1 MRTKVL
7 CAMGMIMLVCLM
19 VLGMFAFPVGLPL
32 CGLVGLIYG
41 IMYRDR
47 RLAGW
52 SLAVL
57 LVGVAAALYTWLLIL
72 RM

>member
-1 MRTKVL
+1 M

>member
-1 MRTKVL
+1 
-7 CAMGMIMLVCLM
+7 MGMIMLVCLM

-32 CGLVGLIYG
+32 CGIVGLIYG
-41 IMYRDR
+41 LRCRDR
-47 RLAGW
+47 RFAGW

-57 LVGVAAALYTWLLIL
+57 LAGVAAALYTWLLIL